1 MSEILFISHRI
12 PFPPDRGDKIRSHHI
27 VKRLARIAPV
37 HVATFADDELDMT
50 EEVEL
55 ASLARSYKLVRR
67 AKALVFAG
75 VQALAARQPVSLTAF
90 YDVELAAYITEVLAS
105 RPISTIYVFSG
116 QMGQYVPKEFAGRVV
131 ADFVDVDS
139 AKFEAYAAKRHPALR
154 WIELREARM
163 LRDEEARLA
172 MRADVSLLISSAE
185 ADLFKARLSAK
196 ETALSDVR
204 VLGNGIDTALF
215 DPAAVEA
222 EPQLAEFPY
231 PRLIFSGQMDYAP
244 NVEAALRVVDR
255 ILPLIRQ
262 SFPDASFHVVG
273 RHPTSEL
280 LVHDGEAG
288 CHVWGRV
295 NDMRCW
301 LKGADMAIV
310 PLEIARGVQNKVLEA
325 MAMAL
330 PLVLTPG
337 AATGIGAIDGQHFSV
352 ATSDEDLAVAAVGL
366 LRDPRQA
373 KICGLAARR
382 FAVESA
388 SWQAALD
395 QLPEI
400 VGWPGRSTRN
410 AA

>member
-37 HVATFADDELDMT
+37 HIATFADDEFDMG

-55 ASLARSYKLVRR
+55 ATLARSYKLVRR
-67 AKALVFAG
+67 AKPLLLAG

-90 YDVELAAYITEVLAS
+90 YDAGLAAYIADVLAT

-116 QMGQYVPKEFAGRVV
+116 QMGQYVPASFAGRVI

-139 AKFEAYAAKRHPALR
+139 AKFDAYAAKRHPALR
-154 WIELREARM
+154 WVESREARM

-172 MRADVSLLISSAE
+172 ARADVSLLISAAE
-185 ADLFKARLSAK
+185 ADLFKSRLSPK
-196 ETALSDVR
+196 ERALSDVR
-204 VLGNGIDTALF
+204 VLGNGIDTVLF
-215 DPAAVEA
+215 DPVTVEG

-244 NVEAALRVVDR
+244 NVEAALRVATR
-255 ILPLIRQ
+255 ILPLIRK
-262 SFPDASFHVVG
+262 SLPDASFHVVG
-273 RHPTSEL
+273 RHPTAEL
-280 LVHDGEAG
+280 LEHHGKAG

-295 NDMRCW
+295 DDMRCW
-301 LKGADMAIV
+301 LKGADLALV
-310 PLEIARGVQNKVLEA
+310 PLDIARGIQNKVLEA
-325 MAMAL
+325 MAMAM
-330 PLVLTPG
+330 PMVLTPG
-337 AATGIGAIDGQHFSV
+337 AATGIGGKDGQHYCI
-352 ATSDEDLAVAAVGL
+352 ATSDEALAEAAVAL
-366 LRDPRQA
+366 LRDPRKA
-373 KICGLAARR
+373 KITGLAARN
-382 FAVESA
+382 FVTANA

-400 VGWPGRSTRN
+400 LGWPDRAARN